1 MRKLQDVKGEEA
13 LDVLAD
19 VLEYAV
25 KLVQN
30 DTIREILNKKGFRD
44 VEAIKVLIKEGKHEI
59 IQMMAAIDGKPYNE
73 FLNSLDLLTLPVM
86 LYETFNDEALQA
98 VFTSQVQK
106 MGVNSS
112 GLATEN
118 IEESEQK

>member
-59 IQMMAAIDGKPYNE
+59 IQIMAAIDGKPYNE
-73 FLNSLDLLTLPVM
+73 FLKSLDLLTLPVM

-98 VFTSQVQK
+98 VFISQVQT

-118 IEESEQK
+118 TEESEQE